1 VVGKGA
7 GVLFRETECADPLL
21 DLHGGEHT

>member
-1 VVGKGA
+1 VVGKCA
-7 GVLFRETECADPLL
+7 RVLFRETECADPLL